1 MTLVGT
7 VSADTTAP
15 IRATCLR
22 CRAIVRCALPLSDR
36 DIEALAAHL
45 RTCEGVAQTE
55 RPPDQAT
62 IGDILWYF
70 AIEITLG

>member
-7 VSADTTAP
+7 VAADTTAP

-22 CRAIVRCALPLSDR
+22 CGAMVSCALPLSDR
-36 DIEALAAHL
+36 DIEAPVAHL
-45 RTCEGVAQTE
+45 RTCEGVADTE

-62 IGDILWYF
+62 IADILWYF
-70 AIEITLG
+70 AIDIALG